1 MSQTVWNWVF
11 TGLLVAQSLEI
22 IHLLKEQTL
31 MKIVISGLLCAMDE
45 VKVKKTENGIALV
58 RGDTDNEDSEDDDQ

>member
-1 MSQTVWNWVF
+1 MSQMVWNWIF

-31 MKIVISGLLCAMDE
+31 MKMVISGLCAMDE
-45 VKVKKTENGIALV
+45 VKVKETENGIALV
-58 RGDTDNEDSEDDDQ
+58 RGNSEEEDEDDDQ

>member
-1 MSQTVWNWVF
+1 MSQTVWNWIF

-31 MKIVISGLLCAMDE
+31 MKMVISGLCAMDE
-45 VKVKKTENGIALV
+45 VKVKETENGIALV
-58 RGDTDNEDSEDDDQ
+58 RGDDEDSEDDDQ